1 MGDDALYWTISNQ
14 KFKILSLSFK
24 MTVPARLDR
33 LSAVLEG
40 AAPQI
45 HVCHTGEAPV
55 ATQYAAERANMLRL
69 HLVTQGQAW
78 ISAGDDESKC
88 LSAPAIAVLRGDR
101 PYVLTPDANAADGA
115 APTCQMCVEV
125 RFEGPAGTLLLEAFS
140 RPLLMPLDD
149 SAPELALIVKLI
161 AYEVVQPRCGHPAL
175 LARAGDIL
183 FIGLLRHLIANRCA
197 SLGLL
202 NGLSNRHIA
211 GALVAMHSAPHLPW
225 TLDTLAQKAGMS
237 RTAFAVL
244 FRQMMDRPP
253 GSYLAQLRLSI
264 ARRLVDNGHGLKR
277 AAKDAGYASTTALS
291 RALGRMH
298 AAAD

>member
-1 MGDDALYWTISNQ
+1 MTI
-14 KFKILSLSFK
+14 
-24 MTVPARLDR
+24 PARLDR

-45 HVCHTGEAPV
+45 HVCHTGEA
-55 ATQYAAERANMLRL
+55 AGAARYAPEQANMLRL
-69 HLVTQGQAW
+69 HLFTQGQAW
-78 ISAGDDESKC
+78 ISAGEDESKC

-101 PYVLTPDANAADGA
+101 AYVLTPDANAADGA
-115 APTCQMCVEV
+115 VPTCQMCVEV
-125 RFEGPAGTLLLEAFS
+125 RFEGPAGTILLEAFS

-149 SAPELALIVKLI
+149 SPPELALIVKLI
-161 AYEVVQPRCGHPAL
+161 AHEVAQPRCGHPAL

-183 FIGLLRHLIANRCA
+183 FIGLLRHLIATRCA

-202 NGLSNRHIA
+202 NGLSNQHIA
-211 GALVAMHSAPHLPW
+211 SALVAMHSAPHLPW
-225 TLDTLAQKAGMS
+225 TLDTLAQEAGMS

-291 RALGRMH
+291 RALGRTQ

>member
-1 MGDDALYWTISNQ
+1 
-14 KFKILSLSFK
+14 
-24 MTVPARLDR
+24 MTSPARLDR

-45 HVCHTGEAPV
+45 HVRHTGEALV
-55 ATQYAAERANMLRL
+55 VSEYAPEQANMLRL
-69 HLVTQGQAW
+69 HLVTQGCAW
-78 ISAGDDESKC
+78 ISTGDAEGKC

-101 PYVLTPDANAADGA
+101 GYALAPGA
-115 APTCQMCVEV
+115 SPGGIASPACEMCVEV
-125 RFEGPAGTLLLEAFS
+125 RFEGPAGSILLEAFS

-161 AYEVVQPRCGHPAL
+161 SHEVMDPRCGHPAL

-197 SLGLL
+197 SSGLL
-202 NGLSNRHIA
+202 NGLSNQHIA
-211 GALVAMHSAPHLPW
+211 RALVAMHSAPHLSW
-225 TLDTLAQKAGMS
+225 TLDTLAQEAGMS

-244 FRQMMDRPP
+244 FRQMMSRPP

-264 ARRLVDNGHGLKR
+264 ARRLVDNGLGLKR
-277 AAKDAGYASTTALS
+277 AAKEAGYASTTALS
-291 RALGRMH
+291 RALGRSIRKQG
-298 AAAD
+298 AD